1 MIPGMFQRR
10 HALGVLLVIGIVLL
24 GFSLSVDYPRQAGAM
39 WSDAATYYTMAHSLA
54 YDGDLRF
61 TRRDLE
67 RVYRE
72 FRGGPSGIF
81 LKRGREGSLTF
92 GSPFPL
98 IIRDGEVTEE
108 IYFAKSFLYSLAAA
122 PWVRLF
128 GTHGMLVL
136 HTLAVM
142 AVLVCGFFFLAATSS
157 PGASL
162 GYTLTFFFASVVPAY
177 FVWLTPEIFNLSLVF
192 LGAFF
197 WLYKER
203 APAPPRLLRGLS
215 SDLIAAAIFGAV
227 TYSKPSNV
235 FVILP
240 VLALLAI
247 RRQWRRGLVTGALF
261 GIVLSGFFVVNLA
274 ITGEMNYQGGDRKTF
289 YGRYPFQRPDLNF
302 ENTGLAKVT
311 AEIYTQQPWDIVVHD
326 LYFFH
331 IGRFSG
337 IAIYFFPA
345 VVAAAL
351 FAFGP
356 KKNWQWM
363 VLALATFDCLLLIV
377 WMPVNYFGGGGTLG
391 NRYFLNIYPLY
402 FFITPTLLRPLLAIL
417 PSWIMAGA
425 FLTSILVNP
434 FAAARRPG
442 QHATSG
448 PYKWLPV
455 ELSLINNLPTNI
467 DPAKFRQRF
476 EDGYLGYFLDNNTW
490 GRERYRGVGFWV
502 RGGTKAE
509 MVVRTRFPLDK
520 LTVRVLNVSVTN
532 RITACVPGGCDTSD
546 YEPGEKKILELPA
559 GRGFPYEDFGARSY
573 CYLVTIAPERGEVPM
588 LARRGEGDSR
598 YLGAFIHIVPDPY
611 PGL

>member
-1 MIPGMFQRR
+1 MIPGMFQRH
-10 HALGVLLVIGIVLL
+10 HALGVLLAIGIVLL

-39 WSDAATYYTMAHSLA
+39 WSDEATYYTMAHSLA

-61 TRRDLE
+61 TRKDLE

-81 LKRGREGSLTF
+81 LKRGREGPLTI
-92 GSPFPL
+92 STEVPFIL
-98 IIRDGEVTEE
+98 RDGEVTEE
-108 IYFAKSFLYSLAAA
+108 LYFAKSFIYSLAAA
-122 PWVRLF
+122 PWVRIF
-128 GTHGMLVL
+128 GTQGLLVL

-142 AVLVCGFFFLAATSS
+142 AVLVAGYFFLAAKSS

-162 GYTLTFFFASVVPAY
+162 AYTLTFFSASVVPAY
-177 FVWLTPEIFNLSLVF
+177 FVWLTPEIFNLCLVF

-203 APAPPRLLRGLS
+203 AAAPPRLLRGTT
-215 SDLIAAAIFGAV
+215 SDLIAAGLFAAV
-227 TYSKPSNV
+227 TYSKVSNV
-235 FVILP
+235 LLILP
-240 VLALLAI
+240 LLALLAL
-247 RRQWRRGLVTGALF
+247 RRDWKRALATGALF
-261 GIVLSGFFVVNLA
+261 GLVLTGLFSTNLA
-274 ITGEMNYQGGDRKTF
+274 ATGELNYQGGDRKTF

-302 ENTGLAKVT
+302 DNTGLAKVT
-311 AEIYTQQPWDIVVHD
+311 SEIYTQQPWDIVVHD
-326 LYFFH
+326 LYFY
-331 IGRFSG
+331 IVGRFSG
-337 IAIYFFPA
+337 IAIYCFPA
-345 VVAAAL
+345 VVAVAL

-356 KKNWQWM
+356 KRNWQWM
-363 VLALATFDCLLLIV
+363 VLALATFECLLFIV

-402 FFITPTLLRPLLAIL
+402 FFLTPTLFRPLLASL
-417 PSWIMAGA
+417 PSWIMASV

-442 QHATSG
+442 QHATTG

-455 ELSLINNLPTNI
+455 ELSLINDLPTNI

-509 MVVRTRFPLDK
+509 MVVRTRFVLDK
-520 LTVRVLNVSVTN
+520 LTVRVLNVSVPN
-532 RITACVPGGCDTSD
+532 RITVCVPGGCDTSD
-546 YEPGEKKILELPA
+546 YGPGEKKILELPA

-573 CYLVTIAPERGEVPM
+573 CYLVTIAPETGEVPM

-598 YLGAFIHIVPDPY
+598 YLGAFIHIEPDPY
-611 PGL
+611 PGI